1 MSQENRATVNPDG
14 ERVAPAEDPP
24 RADFGSRLGASAR
37 AGLGTDRR
45 RFLAHLAGLAAATAW
60 GTARTA
66 EAAETSP
73 PAGPLPTIQLGRHRV
88 SRLVAGSNPISG
100 YSYLG
105 PHTDRQMKEYFT
117 VERTVEFLQNC
128 ERAGITAHQFSGNDK
143 TETVLRKVREQGSKM
158 LFIGLHAGREGIK
171 GTVAGTRPIAMVH
184 HGGVTDTL
192 FAQGKSGEVHDY
204 VKAVHD
210 QGVLAGVSAHNPD
223 CIKRIADE
231 GWEVDLFMTC
241 FYFLTR
247 KTAAE
252 PAGGP
257 APQKTLQISY
267 AFYEND
273 PRVMT
278 EVVRQVKKPCLGFK
292 ILGAGRLGQ
301 SQEMVR
307 QAFRFAFERIK
318 PTDGVIVGM
327 YPRFF
332 DEIRANAQYTR
343 EMGKAEPR
351 KEA

>member
-1 MSQENRATVNPDG
+1 MGRRGFLSRVSAAASAAAAWGAAHAAAG
-14 ERVAPAEDPP
+14 EGQKPAE
-24 RADFGSRLGASAR
+24 R
-37 AGLGTDRR
+37 
-45 RFLAHLAGLAAATAW
+45 
-60 GTARTA
+60 
-66 EAAETSP
+66 
-73 PAGPLPTIQLGRHRV
+73 LPTIQIGQHTIT
-88 SRLVAGSNPISG
+88 RLVAGSNPLSG

-105 PHTDRQMKEYFT
+105 HHMDQHMKEYFT
-117 VERTVEFLQNC
+117 LERTVEFLLAC
-128 ERAGITAHQFSGNDK
+128 ERAGIIAHQFSRNDK
-143 TETVLRKVREQGSKM
+143 TQTVLHKVREQGSKM

-171 GTVAGTRPIAMVH
+171 ETVAATRPIAMVH

-192 FAQGKSGEVHDY
+192 LSQGKSREVHDY

-223 CIKRIADE
+223 CIKQIADE

-247 KTAAE
+247 KHAPE
-252 PAGGP
+252 PAGAP
-257 APQKTLQISY
+257 APPKTLQISY
-267 AFYEND
+267 AFYEDD

-278 EVVRQVKKPCLGFK
+278 EVVRQVKQPCLGFK

-301 SQEMVR
+301 SQDMVR

-332 DEIRANAQYTR
+332 DEIGANAQYAR
-343 EMGKAEPR
+343 EMGKPRPR
-351 KEA
+351 KGK

>member
-1 MSQENRATVNPDG
+1 MSQENQARSMG
-14 ERVAPAEDPP
+14 RREFFSRVSAGA
-24 RADFGSRLGASAR
+24 AAASAW
-37 AGLGTDRR
+37 GVT
-45 RFLAHLAGLAAATAW
+45 HAAAAE
-60 GTARTA
+60 AQKA
-66 EAAETSP
+66 EAA
-73 PAGPLPTIQLGRHRV
+73 LPTLQIGQHTI
-88 SRLVAGSNPISG
+88 SRLVAGSNPLSG

-105 PHTDRQMKEYFT
+105 HHVDQHMKEYFT
-117 VERTVEFLQNC
+117 VERTVEFLLAC
-128 ERAGITAHQFSGNDK
+128 ERAGINAHQFSGNDK

-158 LFIGLHAGREGIK
+158 LFIGLHAGRDGIK

-210 QGVLAGVSAHNPD
+210 HGVLAGVSAHNPD

-247 KTAAE
+247 KTTPE

-267 AFYEND
+267 PFYEND

-301 SQEMVR
+301 SQDMVR

-343 EMGKAEPR
+343 EMG
-351 KEA
+351 EAKVSKNKKTG

>member
-1 MSQENRATVNPDG
+1 MSQENQARSMGRREFFSRVSAGAAAAAAWGATHAAAG
-14 ERVAPAEDPP
+14 EGQKPAE
-24 RADFGSRLGASAR
+24 R
-37 AGLGTDRR
+37 
-45 RFLAHLAGLAAATAW
+45 
-60 GTARTA
+60 
-66 EAAETSP
+66 
-73 PAGPLPTIQLGRHRV
+73 LPTLRIGPHTIT
-88 SRLVAGSNPISG
+88 RLVAGSNPLSG

-105 PHTDRQMKEYFT
+105 HHMDQHMKEYFT
-117 VERTVEFLQNC
+117 VERTVEFLLAC